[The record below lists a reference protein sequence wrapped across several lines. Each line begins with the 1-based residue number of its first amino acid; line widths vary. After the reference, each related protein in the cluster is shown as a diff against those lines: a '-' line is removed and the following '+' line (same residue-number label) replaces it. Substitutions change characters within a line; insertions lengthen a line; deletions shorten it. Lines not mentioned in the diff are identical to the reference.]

1 MFNLQFQILTWPFN
15 TLNKRYLKN
24 DSCWKNSNQSINTVY
39 IIKLLPFLHFVYM
52 QQIDILYLDT
62 LKNVV
67 LVTDCFLVCSI
78 HPQNLIFA
86 FSKSLQTLERRLSNM

>member
-52 QQIDILYLDT
+52 
-62 LKNVV
+62 
-67 LVTDCFLVCSI
+67 
-78 HPQNLIFA
+78 
-86 FSKSLQTLERRLSNM
+86 